1 MLFLHFAQCNDDH
14 LERKGFLHTMDIARQ
29 LLLQVILIA
38 INAFFAMTE
47 IAVIS
52 LNATKL
58 KKMEEDGDKVATRL
72 LRMVE
77 HSTSFLST
85 IQIGIT
91 LAGYLGSAFAADSFS
106 DGLTSWLYNTVGF
119 QVLSYQA
126 LNSVSVVI
134 ITVILSYFTLI
145 FGELVPKRIAM
156 QKSMQVAK
164 IASSVI
170 TALATVMRPVIW
182 FLTFSTNTVLKLL
195 RLKTTSE
202 EETVTE
208 EEIRMMVDLGEERG
222 TIDSDEGEWID
233 NVFDFGESMARDLM
247 THAGD
252 VTAFP
257 VTAEDGEIL
266 QAIRRTGLSRYPVY
280 DGDLNHVLG
289 ILNARVFLLDRAG
302 AHPRPLRELLQSA
315 CFVPD
320 TLNAAALLRDM
331 QSRKVHI
338 AVVIDEYGDT
348 AGIITMEDLLEEI
361 VGSIYDEFDPAE
373 PAEIEAVGPGVWKV
387 SGGADIEEV
396 AETLGVDLPEDREF
410 DTLGG
415 LVFSQLHTIPR
426 GGPVPD
432 VEACGLH
439 VHVDQVDGF
448 RIVSATVRK
457 CGSPPENAAPAS

>member
-1 MLFLHFAQCNDDH
+1 
-14 LERKGFLHTMDIARQ
+14 MDSIPQQ
-29 LLLQVILIA
+29 LLLQVILIL

-52 LNATKL
+52 LNAGKL
-58 KKMEEDGDKVATRL
+58 RMLAEEGDKTAPRL
-72 LRMVE
+72 LKLVE
-77 HSTSFLST
+77 DSSGFLST
-85 IQIGIT
+85 IQIAIT
-91 LAGYLGSAFAADSFS
+91 LSGFLGAAFAGDAFAAY
-106 DGLTSWLYNTVGF
+106 LTDWLLDLGVGIPAS
-119 QVLSYQA
+119 VLNPLSLVA
-126 LNSVSVVI
+126 VTI
-134 ITVILSYFTLI
+134 ILSYFTLV

-156 QKSMQVAK
+156 QKPMQVARLSCRVVSA
-164 IASSVI
+164 IAAV
-170 TALATVMRPVIW
+170 ARPVVW
-182 FLTFSTNTVLKLL
+182 LLSASTNAMLRLL
-195 RLKTTSE
+195 RLSTQPQ

-208 EEIRMMVDLGEERG
+208 EEIRMMVDLGQARG
-222 TIDSDEGEWID
+222 TIEREEGEWID

-426 GGPVPD
+426 NGPVPD
-432 VEACGLH
+432 VEAWGLH

-457 CGSPPENAAPAS
+457 CGSPPENAAPTS

>member
-1 MLFLHFAQCNDDH
+1 
-14 LERKGFLHTMDIARQ
+14 MDSIPQQ
-29 LLLQVILIA
+29 LLLQAILIL

-52 LNATKL
+52 LNPGKL
-58 KKMEEDGDKVATRL
+58 RMLAEEGDKTAPRL
-72 LRMVE
+72 LKLVE
-77 HSTSFLST
+77 EPSGFLST
-85 IQIGIT
+85 IQIAIT
-91 LAGYLGSAFAADSFS
+91 LSGFLGAAFAGDAFAESLTAWLL
-106 DGLTSWLYNTVGF
+106 GLGVGLPASVLNTVSL
-119 QVLSYQA
+119 VA
-126 LNSVSVVI
+126 VTVV
-134 ITVILSYFTLI
+134 LSYFTLV

-156 QKSMQVAK
+156 QKPLQAARLTCGVV
-164 IASSVI
+164 IAIAAV
-170 TALATVMRPVIW
+170 LRPVVW
-182 FLTFSTNTVLKLL
+182 LLSVSTNGLL
-195 RLKTTSE
+195 RLLRLPTQPE
-202 EETVTE
+202 EESVTE
-208 EEIRMMVDLGEERG
+208 EEIRMMVDLGQAKG
-222 TIDSDEGEWID
+222 TIQREEGEWID

-432 VEACGLH
+432 VEAWGLH

>member
-1 MLFLHFAQCNDDH
+1 
-14 LERKGFLHTMDIARQ
+14 MDSIPQQ
-29 LLLQVILIA
+29 LLLQAILIL

-52 LNATKL
+52 LNPGKL
-58 KKMEEDGDKVATRL
+58 RMLAEEGDKTAPRL
-72 LRMVE
+72 LKLVE
-77 HSTSFLST
+77 EPSGFLST
-85 IQIGIT
+85 IQIAIT
-91 LAGYLGSAFAADSFS
+91 LSGFLGAAFAGDAFAESLTAWLL
-106 DGLTSWLYNTVGF
+106 GLGVGLPASVLNTVSL
-119 QVLSYQA
+119 VA
-126 LNSVSVVI
+126 VTVV
-134 ITVILSYFTLI
+134 LSYFTLV

-156 QKSMQVAK
+156 QKPLQAARLTCGVV
-164 IASSVI
+164 IAIAAV
-170 TALATVMRPVIW
+170 LRPVVW
-182 FLTFSTNTVLKLL
+182 LLSVSTNGLL
-195 RLKTTSE
+195 RLLRLPTQPE
-202 EETVTE
+202 EESVTE
-208 EEIRMMVDLGEERG
+208 EEIRMMVDLGQAKG
-222 TIDSDEGEWID
+222 TIQREEGEWID

-257 VTAEDGEIL
+257 VSAEDGEIL

-302 AHPRPLRELLQSA
+302 VHPRPLRELLQSA

-432 VEACGLH
+432 VEAWGLH

>member
-1 MLFLHFAQCNDDH
+1 
-14 LERKGFLHTMDIARQ
+14 MDSIPQQ
-29 LLLQVILIA
+29 LLLQAILIL

-52 LNATKL
+52 LNPGKL
-58 KKMEEDGDKVATRL
+58 RMLAEEGDKTAPRL
-72 LRMVE
+72 LKLVE
-77 HSTSFLST
+77 EPSGFLST
-85 IQIGIT
+85 IQIAIT
-91 LAGYLGSAFAADSFS
+91 LSGFLGAAFAGDAFAESLTAWLL
-106 DGLTSWLYNTVGF
+106 GLGVGLPASVLNTVSL
-119 QVLSYQA
+119 VA
-126 LNSVSVVI
+126 VTVV
-134 ITVILSYFTLI
+134 LSYFTLV

-156 QKSMQVAK
+156 QKPLQAARLTCGVV
-164 IASSVI
+164 IAIAAV
-170 TALATVMRPVIW
+170 LRPVVW
-182 FLTFSTNTVLKLL
+182 LLSVSTNGLL
-195 RLKTTSE
+195 RLLRLPTQPE
-202 EETVTE
+202 EESVTE
-208 EEIRMMVDLGEERG
+208 EEIRMMVDLGQAKG
-222 TIDSDEGEWID
+222 TIQREEGEWID

-426 GGPVPD
+426 NGPVPD

-457 CGSPPENAAPAS
+457 CGSPPESAAPAS